1 MLRKNT
7 QLFTGYQH
15 TTYLKNKVYQMYI
28 PVGIGKIFQNP
39 TKMEKATYL
48 ILFVAPGETPTEAVF

>member
-1 MLRKNT
+1 
-7 QLFTGYQH
+7 
-15 TTYLKNKVYQMYI
+15 MYI

-48 ILFVAPGETPTEAVF
+48 TLFVAPGETPTEAVF